1 MAGGTQYRWLL
12 RALEGTYAGIT
23 EEFNKERAGRT
34 GAAEHTRIDSRPPR
48 TRLSRG
54 EMVPRLFDYQLELVR
69 EFRAVCGLAPPE
81 NVGLLALPTGA
92 GKTRTAA
99 MALLE
104 LLTEGSV
111 STVLWLAPTRELL
124 QQAEA
129 TTVEMWRSYGTAVD
143 VELVRADVLGRLAD
157 DVERGI
163 IFATPQMVVS
173 RLRRGM
179 VPKTDVVVFDE
190 AHHVEAPLFREAV
203 ARIRSEHGAALL
215 GLSAT
220 PGRTREAE
228 TERLVDFFR
237 GRMLR
242 SSRLRPDPI
251 RSLQRRG
258 VLARLSF
265 REIPTPGT
273 SKLPRAETTL
283 RALSADEDR
292 FRALVRVIGKA
303 SQDGRVLVFTASVD
317 HAHVVALALRREGI
331 AARAV
336 SSYDPEGER
345 RAALRGFESGYLSV
359 ILNKTLLATGYDCPA
374 VRHVVL
380 GTAIRSTILFEQ
392 MVGRASRGPLVGG
405 NRRSVVWQFEDHLSM
420 HGLPKSY
427 YRYEDYDWR
436 DLKRDSQ
443 ISRNA

>member
-1 MAGGTQYRWLL
+1 MAEGTEYRRLL
-12 RALEGTYAGIT
+12 QALEDTYGGIT
-23 EEFNKERAGRT
+23 AEFDAERAARRT
-34 GAAEHTRIDSRPPR
+34 STEPVERSRPAAR
-48 TRLSRG
+48 TTLSR
-54 EMVPRLFDYQLELVR
+54 EAMVPRLFDYQLELV
-69 EFRAVCGLAPPE
+69 EQFQAICGAEPPD

-99 MALLE
+99 AALLE

-124 QQAEA
+124 DQAESA
-129 TTVEMWRSYGTAVD
+129 TGEVWRSYGRAVD
-143 VELVRADVLGRLAD
+143 VELVRADVLGTLATD
-157 DVERGI
+157 LERGI
-163 IFATPQMVVS
+163 VFATPQMVVA
-173 RLRRGM
+173 RLRRGI
-179 VPKTDVVVFDE
+179 VPEADVVVFDE
-190 AHHVEAPLFREAV
+190 AHQVEAPVFREAV
-203 ARIRSEHGAALL
+203 SRIRATHGAALL

-228 TERLVDFFR
+228 TEELVEFFR
-237 GRMLR
+237 GRLLT

-265 REIPTPGT
+265 REIPTPEA

-283 RALSADEDR
+283 KALSADEGR

-303 SQDGRVLVFTASVD
+303 SRDARVLAFTASVD
-317 HAHVVALALRREGI
+317 HAHVVALALRREGV
-331 AARAV
+331 AAKAV
-336 SSYDPEGER
+336 SSYDAEEER

-359 ILNKTLLATGYDCPA
+359 VLNKTLLATGYDCPA
-374 VRHVVL
+374 VRHL
-380 GTAIRSTILFEQ
+380 FLATAIRSTILFEQ

-405 NRRSVVWQFEDHLSM
+405 NRRSIVWQFDDHLSM

-427 YRYEDYDWR
+427 YRYEDFDWR
-436 DLKRDSQ
+436 DLKRDANV
-443 ISRNA
+443 SRNA